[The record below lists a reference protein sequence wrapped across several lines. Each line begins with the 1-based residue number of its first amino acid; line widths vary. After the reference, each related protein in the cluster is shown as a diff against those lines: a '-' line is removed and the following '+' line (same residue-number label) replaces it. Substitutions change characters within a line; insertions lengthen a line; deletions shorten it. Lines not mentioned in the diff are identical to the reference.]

1 MNNNY
6 DDNKN
11 NSSENVSGTQN
22 TQNVP
27 NTQDG
32 MNVRSDADNGA
43 ANEKLNAN
51 NQNAQQNAGASN
63 GDFAAPQQTARPQ
76 EQINYQSASHTTEQ
90 PFANTSYS
98 RYYGA
103 QNGTNTGSNAQQN
116 GANAQQNSADGQNNA
131 YAQQNSMNAQN
142 GTNGQ
147 NCRPEQNS
155 IPSFGYMGGSAPQ
168 YSAPAQHERKAKK
181 SGGHGRVI
189 ALAVCLC
196 IVCSA
201 VFGIGGAYVTNS
213 IMSSGETTTLTPSSG
228 GSSNGLTYQSVTNA
242 NNGTMDDEN
251 AMVNAIS
258 TAKNSVVEITTET
271 VATSSFFGQYVT
283 EGAGSGVII
292 STDGY
297 IITCDHVVTG
307 ASTVTVKLADG
318 TSYQAAIVGED
329 SQTDIAVLKIE
340 AKTALTAAVIGDS
353 ESLIVG
359 QTAIA
364 IGNPLG
370 SLGGTATSGI
380 ISALDREVTIDNQ
393 NYNLLQT
400 NAAINPGNS
409 GGGLFNINGELI
421 GIVNAKSSGSSSTT
435 TIEGLGFAIPI
446 NNAKKVAEQLI
457 SYGYVQGRVMLGVYV
472 YEVTSSTSSY
482 ELRQSQYSDLLN
494 YITDYGVYFINY
506 QSGIEGDMM
515 FGDRVVAID
524 GITVSSKAD
533 ITNILEDYSVGDKI
547 TVTVARLQENGR
559 STQSKMIE
567 VELTLV
573 ENVPAALDNSAN
585 G

>member
-1 MNNNY
+1 
-6 DDNKN
+6 
-11 NSSENVSGTQN
+11 
-22 TQNVP
+22 
-27 NTQDG
+27 
-32 MNVRSDADNGA
+32 
-43 ANEKLNAN
+43 
-51 NQNAQQNAGASN
+51 
-63 GDFAAPQQTARPQ
+63 
-76 EQINYQSASHTTEQ
+76 
-90 PFANTSYS
+90 
-98 RYYGA
+98 
-103 QNGTNTGSNAQQN
+103 
-116 GANAQQNSADGQNNA
+116 
-131 YAQQNSMNAQN
+131 
-142 GTNGQ
+142 
-147 NCRPEQNS
+147 
-155 IPSFGYMGGSAPQ
+155 
-168 YSAPAQHERKAKK
+168 
-181 SGGHGRVI
+181 
-189 ALAVCLC
+189 
-196 IVCSA
+196 
-201 VFGIGGAYVTNS
+201 
-213 IMSSGETTTLTPSSG
+213 
-228 GSSNGLTYQSVTNA
+228 
-242 NNGTMDDEN
+242 
-251 AMVNAIS
+251 
-258 TAKNSVVEITTET
+258 
-271 VATSSFFGQYVT
+271 
-283 EGAGSGVII
+283 
-292 STDGY
+292 
-297 IITCDHVVTG
+297 CDHVVTG